1 MTKLSFTNKLLI
13 AGAGATFVFAAS
25 PSQAVVI
32 NPTNFTGW
40 QSVGNVSLS
49 DQGASLSSTVGVSDT
64 DIETFLGLDAGAL
77 DSINF
82 EDATNGSAIKNTF
95 TVESGDVLTFD
106 WRFQTSDYLPYND
119 FSFYSIGS
127 SVSKLA
133 DVQQVG
139 DYGNTTSQTSYTFT
153 TAGTY
158 TVGFG
163 VVNSRDTAVNSNLN
177 VGVVPDGVVPEPI
190 TILGSLTA
198 GAFGVVLR
206 RKQKQQQQAT
216 SKV

>member
-1 MTKLSFTNKLLI
+1 MTKKSLTNKLLI

-32 NPTNFTGW
+32 NLSDFTGW

-49 DQGASLSSTVGVSDT
+49 NQGAFLSSAGGVSDT
-64 DIETFLGLDAGAL
+64 VIETFLGLDAGAL
-77 DSINF
+77 DAFNS
-82 EDATNGSAIKNTF
+82 EDATNGSAIQNTF
-95 TVESGDVLTFD
+95 TVAAGDVLTFD
-106 WRFQTSDYLPYND
+106 WRFQANDYLPYND

-127 SVSKLA
+127 SLSKLA

-139 DYGNTTSQTSYTFT
+139 DFGSKTSQTSYTFT

-158 TVGFG
+158 SVGIG
-163 VVNSRDTAVNSNLN
+163 VLNSRDTAFSSNLTVAN
-177 VGVVPDGVVPEPI
+177 GVVPEPI

-206 RKQKQQQQAT
+206 RKQKQQQKAT